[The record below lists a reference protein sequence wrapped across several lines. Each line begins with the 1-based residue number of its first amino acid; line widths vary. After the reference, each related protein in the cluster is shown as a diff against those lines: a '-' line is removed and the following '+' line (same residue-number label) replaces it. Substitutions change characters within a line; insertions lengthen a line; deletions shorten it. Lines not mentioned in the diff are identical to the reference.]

1 MDDWLYPALR
11 FAHYALLL
19 GLFGL
24 TAFRAI
30 GLKWL
35 DREAARPI
43 ERAVVAA
50 ALAAPFVTL
59 AQMLASMAAMMGQGI
74 AELEWVT
81 VAALLSDTSLG
92 WAFLARFT
100 LLIGAAA
107 MLLLGTGSPLARRGA
122 ALLYALTLATLAW
135 SGHAAATEGAAG
147 TFHRL
152 SDAAHLIAAG
162 LWIGAIIWFLFLT
175 AKAHRPAGRGLAGPL
190 LSAMHRFAG
199 LGLLLVA
206 IVVSTGAANAQ
217 LIFGLANSG
226 AVLHTA
232 YGRLLAAKLALA
244 GLMLSFAARNALIGR
259 RYAKAVDGL
268 GTETSPTLAALR
280 KSLRVELAVG
290 ISIIAIVALM
300 TIMSPM
306 GD

>member
-1 MDDWLYPALR
+1 MDDWFYPALR

-24 TAFRAI
+24 TAFRVI

-35 DREAARPI
+35 DRGAAPPI
-43 ERAVVAA
+43 ERAAVAA
-50 ALAAPFVTL
+50 ALTAPFVSL
-59 AQMLASMAAMMGQGI
+59 VQMLASIAAMMGQGI
-74 AELEWVT
+74 AGLEWMT

-92 WAFLARFT
+92 WAFLARLT
-100 LLIGAAA
+100 LLIVAAA
-107 MLLLGTGSPLARRGA
+107 VLLLGKGSPP
-122 ALLYALTLATLAW
+122 ALRSATMPYALALATLAW

-162 LWIGAIIWFLFLT
+162 LWIGAVIWFLFLT
-175 AKAHRPAGRGLAGPL
+175 KKAHRPEGHGLAAPL
-190 LSAMHRFAG
+190 LLAMHRFAG

-206 IVVSTGAANAQ
+206 IMIFTGAANAQ

-226 AVLHTA
+226 AVLQTN
-232 YGRLLAAKLALA
+232 YGRLMAAKLALV
-244 GLMLSFAARNALIGR
+244 GVMLLFAARNALIGR
-259 RYAKAVDGL
+259 RYAKAVGAL
-268 GTETSPTLAALR
+268 GTETGPTLAALR
-280 KSLRVELAVG
+280 KSLSAELAVG